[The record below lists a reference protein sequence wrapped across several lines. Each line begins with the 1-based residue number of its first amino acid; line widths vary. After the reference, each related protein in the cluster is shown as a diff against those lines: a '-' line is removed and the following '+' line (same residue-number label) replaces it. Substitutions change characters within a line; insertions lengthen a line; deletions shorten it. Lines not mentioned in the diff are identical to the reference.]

1 MPAKVISD
9 MYIYEINTQNVNVAH
24 GIFSLLKNML
34 YLFVQLVKLLM
45 MKNLIKSRLI
55 EYIVTHKISTGTST
69 YLQGSIFYIHNYI
82 PLPLSK
88 LIFFPLFLLKRND
101 ICRGTILQITQLCLL
116 CALTRLY
123 FSSPGALF
131 LYQIYPFLLQLK

>member
-1 MPAKVISD
+1 MKMSILL
-9 MYIYEINTQNVNVAH
+9 YIYEINTQNVNAAH

-69 YLQGSIFYIHNYI
+69 YLQGSIFYT
-82 PLPLSK
+82 
-88 LIFFPLFLLKRND
+88 FCRNPTPPPSGVEG
-101 ICRGTILQITQLCLL
+101 RG
-116 CALTRLY
+116 
-123 FSSPGALF
+123 FE
-131 LYQIYPFLLQLK
+131 